1 MAVVVVEERIVS
13 SVEGP
18 QLNDVKSANWST
30 TAARSTTGVIDKG
43 TTASHSSELLI
54 GSNLQNFERDGT
66 SVAEFVMENCE
77 K

>member
-1 MAVVVVEERIVS
+1 MAVVVVEERNVS

-66 SVAEFVMENCE
+66 SVAEFVMENCA

>member
-1 MAVVVVEERIVS
+1 MAVVVVEERNVS

-43 TTASHSSELLI
+43 TTASHSSE
-54 GSNLQNFERDGT
+54 SSHWVT
-66 SVAEFVMENCE
+66 ST
-77 K
+77 KL

>member
-1 MAVVVVEERIVS
+1 MAVVVVEERNVS

-18 QLNDVKSANWST
+18 QLNDVKSASWST

-43 TTASHSSELLI
+43 TTASHSSELFI

>member
-1 MAVVVVEERIVS
+1 MAVVVAEERNVS

-43 TTASHSSELLI
+43 TTAFHSSKLRHYVK
-54 GSNLQNFERDGT
+54 STMPDFKT
-66 SVAEFVMENCE
+66 
-77 K
+77 

>member
-1 MAVVVVEERIVS
+1 MAVVVVEERNVS

-43 TTASHSSELLI
+43 TTASHSSE
-54 GSNLQNFERDGT
+54 FEFKST
-66 SVAEFVMENCE
+66 
-77 K
+77 KT

>member
-1 MAVVVVEERIVS
+1 MAVVVVEERNVS

-54 GSNLQNFERDGT
+54 GSNPQNFERDGT
-66 SVAEFVMENCE
+66 CVAEFVMENCE
-77 K
+77 N